1 MGFVRPSL
9 PDVDTATWAD
19 RPLHERIRLMVVDW
33 AQSGFGTPDAVYLL
47 YLLKIGLYVL
57 GGLWFA
63 SLTPGIGGLGELGDW
78 WGEPVVFQKVVTFTL
93 LFEILG
99 FGCGFGPLTL
109 RFLPPLGTFLHWLR
123 PGTIRLPPWPGR
135 VPLTGGDTRTLAD
148 VALYA
153 AVLASG
159 TWLLLSPATGE
170 PIVAGSTVGVL
181 APERI
186 AVLLAALALVGL
198 RDKVIFLAG
207 RTEVYGSLLVASL
220 LTGADVV
227 VASKVVFLLIW
238 WGAATSKL
246 NGHFPHVVAVMMS
259 NSPILRNKR
268 LKRGFHE
275 AWPDDIR
282 PSRRSRALAHG
293 GTVVEFTVPLV
304 LFASTGGWATTVAAI
319 VMIAFHVHIIT
330 ALPMGVPLEW
340 NVFMIFGIGVLFVE
354 HAAVGLGD
362 VEQWWAV
369 GAVAAGL
376 LALIAAGNAWPA
388 RFSFLV
394 SMRYYA
400 GNWATSLYC
409 FTPEAVEKFETRLVK
424 SASLPSAQL
433 ERLYGPDTARLLFDK
448 VYAFRSMHTHG
459 RALFGLLDRTC
470 GPDAERTYT
479 PMDGEFV
486 AGCAL
491 GWNFGEGHLH
501 HEQLLAALQ
510 ARCAFEPGELRVIH
524 LESQPMGHPHQEYR
538 LLDAATGEL
547 ERGTVAVA
555 DMLARQAWDRDIPV
569 RLAASG

>member
-9 PDVDTATWAD
+9 PEVDVATWAD
-19 RPLHERIRLMVVDW
+19 LPLHDRIRAMVVDW

-63 SLTPGIGGLGELGDW
+63 SLTPGIGGFGDLGDW
-78 WGEPVVFQKVVTFTL
+78 WTEPVVFQKVVVFTL
-93 LFEILG
+93 LFEVLG

-123 PGTIRLPPWPGR
+123 PGTIRLPPWPDR
-135 VPLTGGDTRTLAD
+135 VPLTRGDTRTIVD
-148 VALYA
+148 VALYL

-159 TWLLLSPATGE
+159 TWVLLGPATGD
-170 PIVAGSTVGVL
+170 PIVEGTSVGVL

-186 AVLLAALALVGL
+186 ALLLAALALVGL

-246 NGHFPHVVAVMMS
+246 NGHFPHVVAVMLS
-259 NSPILRNKR
+259 NSPLLRNRR
-268 LKRGFHE
+268 LKRRLHE

-282 PSRRSRALAHG
+282 PSAVSRSLAHG
-293 GTVVEFTVPLV
+293 GTVVEYLVPLV
-304 LFASTGGWATTVAAI
+304 LFASSGGWTTTVAVV
-319 VMIAFHVHIIT
+319 VMVVFHIHIIT
-330 ALPMGVPLEW
+330 ALPLGVPLEW
-340 NVFMIFGIGVLFVE
+340 NVFMVFGILVLFGE

-362 VEQWWAV
+362 VDQAW
-369 GAVAAGL
+369 AVAAIALGL
-376 LALIAAGNAWPA
+376 VALIAAGNAWPA
-388 RFSFLV
+388 KFSFLV

-409 FTPEAVEKFETRLVK
+409 FTPEAIEKFERRLVK
-424 SASLPSAQL
+424 VAALPSAQL

-459 RALFGLLDRTC
+459 RALFGLLGRAC
-470 GPDAERTYT
+470 GPELDARYT

-501 HEQLLAALQ
+501 NEQLLAALQ
-510 ARCAFEPGELRVIH
+510 ARCGFEPGELRVVH
-524 LESQPMGHPHQEYR
+524 VESQPMGHPHQQFR
-538 LLDAATGEL
+538 ILDAAAGEL

-555 DMLARQAWDRDIPV
+555 DMLARQAWEPEIPV
-569 RLAASG
+569 HETQPV